1 MKKKK
6 KLKLLASYIYYQ
18 NSKNINNQT
27 RDKIINYV
35 IVPEDTT
42 QNPYEVLQRP
52 HIIIGFKFGIELN
65 FLLTF

>member
-1 MKKKK
+1 MRKK

-35 IVPEDTT
+35 IVPKETK
-42 QNPYEVLQRP
+42 QNSYEVLKRP
-52 HIIIGFKFGIELN
+52 HIIIGFKFKIELN